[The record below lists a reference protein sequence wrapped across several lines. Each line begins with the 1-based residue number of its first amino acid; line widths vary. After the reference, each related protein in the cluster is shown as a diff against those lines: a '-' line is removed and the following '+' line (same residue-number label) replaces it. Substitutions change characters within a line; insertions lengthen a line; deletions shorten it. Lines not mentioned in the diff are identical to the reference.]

1 VNEVNPF
8 FLVAALADVTAVVAH
23 GYIGHRLILT
33 RMTDEHLFSTRAF
46 GGADA
51 TRRVL
56 LVTWHSV
63 TAAFVCSAV
72 MMFLL
77 AFGAATGGSGPLF
90 VAAMHAGFL
99 VVGLAVVGP
108 RISASLRPIPVAF
121 VTCMTTVSVMGWLG
135 TR

>member
-1 VNEVNPF
+1 VNPF

-33 RMTDEHLFSTRAF
+33 RMTRENLFPTRAF

-56 LVTWHSV
+56 LVTWHAV
-63 TAAFVCSAV
+63 TAAFICSAV

-77 AFGAATGGSGPLF
+77 AVGAVPGGSGPLF
-90 VAAMHAGFL
+90 VAVMHASFL

-108 RISASLRPIPVAF
+108 RISALMRPIPVGF
-121 VTCMTTVSVMGWLG
+121 VTCMTTVALMVWLG
-135 TR
+135 SR

>member
-1 VNEVNPF
+1 VNPF

-33 RMTDEHLFSTRAF
+33 RMTRENLFSTRAF
-46 GGADA
+46 GGPDA

-63 TAAFVCSAV
+63 TAAFVSSAL

-77 AFGAATGGSGPLF
+77 AFGAVTSGSGPLF
-90 VAAMHAGFL
+90 VAAIHASFL

-108 RISASLRPIPVAF
+108 RIRGSLKPIPVAF
-121 VTCMTTVSVMGWLG
+121 VTCMTTVTVMGWLG
-135 TR
+135 SQ